1 VAGRAR
7 LALWPAL
14 AIGGVVAEAA
24 GFGLAHPGDWVPD
37 LLTGWTL
44 GGCGLLAWAWRP
56 ASLTGP
62 LLVATSG
69 LWFVGDVSSAA
80 VFAYRGPLLQMT
92 LCYPGGRPSGRAH
105 TAAVAGCYAA
115 AAIPAVWRSEVATI
129 VIAVLITAEAA
140 VHRRAAVSRERRER
154 TYALGATGVLAVILA
169 ATAIARRVFETQ
181 AAADASLLVFEAV
194 LIVLTVTLLAW
205 LQREPWA
212 KARATDL
219 VVELGE
225 TRSGTLRTQLARTL
239 GDPTLELGFAAG
251 QGEGWVDA
259 AGHAVALPAAG
270 TPRRSTIVER
280 DGRGLAVLVHDAAV
294 IEDPGLAAALVEAA
308 ELAGSNARLQ
318 ADVRAQ
324 IAELQA
330 SRRRLLVAGDD
341 ERRRLEQRLHETAE
355 RRLERLL
362 PELEAARHATAGVDD
377 ERAARLQRIG
387 GQLEQSLAD
396 LRRLAAGLHPRELAT
411 GGLEGAIRALAGRS
425 PVPVDLELAAP
436 TALSPELER
445 AMYYVCSEGLANVA
459 KYARATRARVA
470 IGPAGSRLRIE
481 VADDGCG
488 GADLRRGSGLRG
500 LADRVETLG
509 GELDVES
516 PRGAGTRLVAELPIT
531 GSS

>member
-14 AIGGVVAEAA
+14 AIGGVAAVAS
-24 GFGLAHPGDWVPD
+24 GFGLSHPGDWVPD

-44 GGCGLLAWAWRP
+44 GACGLLAWAWRP
-56 ASLTGP
+56 DSLTGP

-80 VFAYRGPLLQMT
+80 VFAYRGPLLHVT
-92 LCYPGGRPSGRAH
+92 LCYPGGRPRGRAH

-115 AAIPAVWRSEVATI
+115 SAITAVWRSEEATI
-129 VIAVLITAEAA
+129 VIAVLITAVAA

-154 TYALGATGVLAVILA
+154 TYALGATGALAVVLA
-169 ATAIARRVFETQ
+169 ATAIVRRVFETQ

-194 LIVLTVTLLAW
+194 LMVLAVTLLAW
-205 LQREPWA
+205 LRREPWA

-225 TRSGTLRTQLARTL
+225 TRSGALRTQLARAL

-251 QGEGWVDA
+251 DGDGWVDA
-259 AGHAVALPAAG
+259 AGHALALPAAG
-270 TPRRSTIVER
+270 APRRTTIVER
-280 DGRGLAVLVHDAAV
+280 DGRDLAVLVHDAAV

-308 ELAGSNARLQ
+308 DLAGSNARLQ
-318 ADVRAQ
+318 ANVRAQ

-330 SRRRLLVAGDD
+330 SRRRLLVAGDG

-362 PELEAARHATAGVDD
+362 PELEEARRAAGVDY
-377 ERAARLQRIG
+377 ERAARLQRVG
-387 GQLEQSLAD
+387 EQLEQSLAD

-411 GGLEGAIRALAGRS
+411 GGLEGAVRAVAERS

-436 TALSPELER
+436 SALSPDVER
-445 AMYYVCSEGLANVA
+445 AVYYVCSEGLANVA

-470 IGPAGSRLRIE
+470 IGAAGSRLRVE

-488 GADLRRGSGLRG
+488 GADLLRGSGLRG

-509 GELDVES
+509 GELAVES
-516 PRGAGTRLVAELPIT
+516 PPGAGTRLVAELPLT
-531 GSS
+531 GSA